1 MINNITPEEKQIID
15 ICRSKH
21 LDNNIIDCDKDMC
34 SIDKLLIPW
43 EKAKSTYLYKLLG
56 NNLIISKPIVYN
68 KVIGEI
74 ELEIADLTLD
84 NLFIQEFTTFID
96 SKNKECDSK
105 NKEFSYLRLLI
116 SPYYLATNEYEGFS
130 FSITRPNGKI
140 MKINKGCK
148 PIRILQ
154 KIAKEFNIP
163 YFEDFRLEHSR
174 ILNQKVLSGHLCLS
188 IHPLDYITM
197 SENNYNWTSCMSWFD
212 EGEYRQGTVEMMNSN
227 CVIVAYLKGKEDYT
241 IEENYKWSN
250 KKWRELFIVSKETLM
265 EIKGY
270 PYQNSD
276 LSSIVLNWLK
286 ELAET
291 NLNWHYSKDLYKYD
305 SNEPRIYCKENHM
318 NYELRFHT
326 TEMYNDFGSKHL
338 CFLGFDIT
346 NHSLHLNYSGNSQCI
361 ICGEANI
368 IISDPAFLTCS
379 SCCHMIQ
386 CDCCEQWYSKDK
398 IIYYN
403 NEAYCSYCYEENFVC
418 CAECNDEVYIN
429 DIYPIYLVDEDFE
442 IIDELHLCE
451 DCYNDFCSKYCDI
464 IEVDGIRA
472 CILESNLNEELKKFF

>member
-1 MINNITPEEKQIID
+1 MINNITPEEKRMID
-15 ICRSKH
+15 ICRFKYI
-21 LDNNIIDCDKDMC
+21 NNNMIDCDKDMC

-43 EKAKSTYLYKLLG
+43 GEAKSTYLYQLLG
-56 NNLIISKPIVYN
+56 NNLIISKPIFYN
-68 KVIGEI
+68 KVTDEI
-74 ELEIADLTLD
+74 ELEIADLVLD
-84 NLFIQEFTTFID
+84 NSFVREFTTFI
-96 SKNKECDSK
+96 DSK

-116 SPYYLATNEYEGFS
+116 NSYYLAINEYEGFS
-130 FSITRPNGKI
+130 FTITRPNGKT

-148 PIRILQ
+148 PIKILQ

-163 YFEDFRLEHSR
+163 YFEEFRLEHSR

-212 EGEYRQGTVEMMNSN
+212 EGEYRQGTVEMMNSS

-305 SNEPRIYCKENHM
+305 SSEPRIYCKENHM
-318 NYELRFHT
+318 DYKLRFHT
-326 TEMYNDFGSKHL
+326 SEMYNDFGSKHL
-338 CFLGFDIT
+338 CFLGFDIN
-346 NHSLHLNYSGNSQCI
+346 NHYLHLNYSGDSQCI

-368 IISDPAFLTCS
+368 IISDPTFLTCS

-403 NEAYCSYCYEENFVC
+403 NEAYCSYCYEENFAY

-429 DIYPIYLVDEDFE
+429 DVYPIYLVDEDFE
-442 IIDELHLCE
+442 IIDELHLCK
-451 DCYNDFCSKYCDI
+451 DCYNEFCSKYHDI
-464 IEVDGIRA
+464 IEVDGTRIS
-472 CILESNLNEELKKFF
+472 ISESNLNEELKNFF